1 LNVHWLPPFRCSLV
15 AWFEELSDWQTSVW
29 SDSLRGR
36 VRARIHNLRKQLS
49 RSLNRLGLVHLGDL
63 AYDCDRLD
71 VRLDQRLHDGSITT
85 SFLIQ

>member
-1 LNVHWLPPFRCSLV
+1 
-15 AWFEELSDWQTSVW
+15 
-29 SDSLRGR
+29 
-36 VRARIHNLRKQLS
+36 
-49 RSLNRLGLVHLGDL
+49 LGLVHLGDL